1 MAIYTRWDN
10 EGKSFSKL
18 FMSSM
23 QALHN
28 AGLSSL
34 SLYADS
40 VKIQNKRFYP

>member
-23 QALHN
+23 QALQN
-28 AGLSSL
+28 AGLSSSSISAS
-34 SLYADS
+34 SL
-40 VKIQNKRFYP
+40 RE